1 CNYNTSSGS
10 SGPGGQN
17 FGGGSRSTEDC
28 GKDGKYCI
36 TGNATGYV
44 TTGDGTTKFTASFH
58 ACDTKMVVVGD
69 DVLQGYKGIKCKK
82 EGVSPFSANNWDATA
97 NSESISGYIDCSTT
111 SDPSSG
117 FRAMASLFSTGKLL
131 QNYCH

>member
-1 CNYNTSSGS
+1 MLATASCFGLFGTTSAIQCNYNTSSGS

-69 DVLQGYKGIKCKK
+69 DVLQGYKGIKCKVSV
-82 EGVSPFSANNWDATA
+82 GVVINMKKVEKQSFKSK
-97 NSESISGYIDCSTT
+97 I
-111 SDPSSG
+111 
-117 FRAMASLFSTGKLL
+117 
-131 QNYCH
+131 